1 MNDASHTSSSLVQ
14 KTLADIVLADARTA
28 AVFDRLGM
36 DYCCHGHQTL
46 EDAATDAGL
55 RSETIASE
63 IAALGP
69 PTRGGGR
76 EEEWTDLAALTRHIT
91 DHHHAYI
98 RQIVPTVRAW
108 LDKLVTR
115 HGARHAE
122 LRDIRATFDD
132 LAEELSTHMM
142 KEEHI
147 LFPYVETL
155 AAAQHS
161 GHRLPA
167 GPFGTVVNP
176 IRVME
181 AEHREAA
188 DHLTRLR
195 TLTDGYQPPAD
206 ACTTYRACFEELARF
221 QSDLHRHVHLENHV
235 LFPRAIALER
245 ELS

>member
-1 MNDASHTSSSLVQ
+1 MNDASHTRYSLVQ
-14 KTLADIVLADARTA
+14 KTLADIVLCDARTA

-55 RSETIASE
+55 QSETIASE
-63 IAALGP
+63 IDALGP
-69 PTRGGGR
+69 SNQSGGP
-76 EEEWTDLAALTRHIT
+76 EEEWADLAALTRHIT

-98 RQIVPTVRAW
+98 REVVPTIRGW

-115 HGARHAE
+115 HGARHTE
-122 LRDIRATFDD
+122 LRDVRETFND
-132 LAEELSTHMM
+132 LADELSTHML

-147 LFPYVETL
+147 LFPYVDAL
-155 AAAQHS
+155 AAAYDG
-161 GHRLPA
+161 GHRLPS
-167 GPFGTVVNP
+167 GPFGTVLNP

-188 DHLTRLR
+188 DHLIRLR

-221 QSDLHRHVHLENHV
+221 QSNLHRHVHLENHV